1 MDYIENDT
9 QKELEP
15 ANQLQDII
23 YKLNALSMLQLDG
36 VSEEVSIGHYL
47 LVQSIIAEIEKIK
60 VQIAVA
66 LGEAGND

>member
-1 MDYIENDT
+1 MDYIENNT

-15 ANQLQDII
+15 VDQLQDII

-47 LVQSIIAEIEKIK
+47 LIQSIIAEIEKIK
-60 VQIAVA
+60 VQIAVT
-66 LGEAGND
+66 LGEVGND

>member
-15 ANQLQDII
+15 VDQLQYII

-47 LVQSIIAEIEKIK
+47 LIQSIIAEIEKIK
-60 VQIAVA
+60 VQIAVT

>member
-15 ANQLQDII
+15 LDRLQGII

-47 LVQSIIAEIEKIK
+47 LIQSIIAEMEKIK
-60 VQIAVA
+60 VQIASILAEV
-66 LGEAGND
+66 GND